1 MDIYIQRAER
11 TWQRVPNELWFWPDY
26 PFFKI
31 KIPGTQT
38 VAGTADK
45 SQVPLQS
52 SQAANGNRIIV
63 VKEGILCPYFSPQQ
77 CLDLHI
83 LDVSEV

>member
-1 MDIYIQRAER
+1 M
-11 TWQRVPNELWFWPDY
+11 VFGL
-26 PFFKI
+26 FFFLI
-31 KIPGTQT
+31 KIPGTHS
-38 VAGTADK
+38 VASTGDK
-45 SQVPLQS
+45 SQVSLQS
-52 SQAANGNRIIV
+52 SQAANGKGIIV